1 MEANAFLSLFLPSGL
16 DGDRRLIRLKGALL
30 GITLI
35 LYQIYT
41 WELEGLKAKTIKA
54 TQSSFNLHLV
64 FAIVV
69 GKKW

>member
-1 MEANAFLSLFLPSGL
+1 MRNNS
-16 DGDRRLIRLKGALL
+16 DLIPNIDL
-30 GITLI
+30 
-35 LYQIYT
+35 
-41 WELEGLKAKTIKA
+41 ELEGLKAKAIKA